1 MATSQT
7 CINESTLHDAPNQSL
22 SRSQQKPNPTSYN
35 DSVLCNHARLATK
48 VDRCANMIV
57 QSLHQDHTMLIKFT
71 NCKLTLNGK
80 LVERDLWIDS
90 AKGVIV
96 DPQKVFYDRLGM
108 PDRIV
113 NLGGKILAPGFIDI
127 QINGAMGMDFSVFQ
141 DDESYA
147 KGVKTVNQALV
158 KYGVTAYC
166 PTLTSQKSDVYKKVF
181 RPLCSWL
188 RKSC

>member
-1 MATSQT
+1 MHD
-7 CINESTLHDAPNQSL
+7 ESTLHDAPNQSL

-48 VDRCANMIV
+48 VDRRGDMIV
-57 QSLHQDHTMLIKFT
+57 QPLHQDHIMLIKFT

-80 LVERDLWIDS
+80 LVDKDLWIDS

-96 DPQKVFYDRLGM
+96 DPQKVFYDQLGM

-127 QINGAMGMDFSVFQ
+127 QINGAMGMDFSVPSA
-141 DDESYA
+141 DDSYA
-147 KGVKTVNQALV
+147 KGVKIVNSALV

-166 PTLTSQKSDVYKKVF
+166 PTLTSQTPDLYKNVQTYYYII
-181 RPLCSWL
+181 
-188 RKSC
+188 